1 MRFAAGHCGTPAR
14 LPNLDDLQ
22 RCITSV
28 SNKEYDASGFA
39 RRILAEINRIH
50 ANNLN
55 LADGM

>member
-22 RCITSV
+22 RHITSV
-28 SNKEYDASGFA
+28 SEKECGLSGFV
-39 RRILAEINRIH
+39 RRILAEIDGIH

-55 LADGM
+55 LADGI